1 MTSKKPHHHRAE
13 EARRSPS
20 PTSWGGA
27 RKAVLALVLLL
38 ASPVHADPAKDEARA
53 EALFQE
59 VRCVVCQS
67 ESIADSDAEIAA
79 DMRRDIRAQIAAG
92 VSDAD
97 IRKHLYA
104 RYGDYV
110 LFRPRVSPANMLLWG
125 LPPLIVA
132 LGAGAFL
139 VMAKRTRKSET
150 YDLSAEED
158 RKLRD
163 IMNNPD

>member
-1 MTSKKPHHHRAE
+1 MIEQPLT
-13 EARRSPS
+13 RSPS
-20 PTSWGGA
+20 AAPRLSSSPLSEGRGGIVA
-27 RKAVLALVLLL
+27 LLFLALAFPAL
-38 ASPVHADPAKDEARA
+38 ADPAKDEARA
-53 EALFQE
+53 QALFQE

-110 LFRPRVSPANMLLWG
+110 LFRPRVSKANIVLWG

-132 LGAGAFL
+132 LGAGVFA
-139 VMAKRTRKSET
+139 VMAKRNGKSES

-163 IMNNPD
+163 IMNTPD